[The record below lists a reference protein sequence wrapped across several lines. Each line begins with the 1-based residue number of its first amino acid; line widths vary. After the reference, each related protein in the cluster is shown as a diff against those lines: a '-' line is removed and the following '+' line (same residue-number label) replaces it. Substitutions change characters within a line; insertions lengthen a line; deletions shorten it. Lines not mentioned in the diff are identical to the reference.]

1 MHMTQKRQRPGII
14 TCCFRGDH
22 ISWTIMGM
30 YCNGFT
36 YATGEAPFSVQLIF
50 PYFPLIDAIALGT
63 CGGGNFYLDC
73 SGLFHGRGY
82 TILLFSYRWTVHASF
97 FIVSFI
103 HGMQMLIITGQ
114 RRSRGGPSFARNPNP
129 YIDSSLIRKKRCL
142 LVCCG
147 IGICTSCSRL
157 KPSYYE

>member
-50 PYFPLIDAIALGT
+50 PYFPLID
-63 CGGGNFYLDC
+63 
-73 SGLFHGRGY
+73 GLFHGRGY
-82 TILLFSYRWTVHASF
+82 TILLFSYRWSIHASF

-157 KPSYYE
+157 KLSYYE